1 MALLTNF
8 SKIFDC
14 VDRKGFIT
22 KLFCYGVLPT
32 ALKLIFSYLTNRTK
46 RTKIHN
52 SISTRSSIEYGV
64 LQGSVLGPLLFNI
77 GLSDLFYE
85 CENLNIANYTD
96 DTTTYACG
104 EVIRP
109 VISELKSLA
118 LNCSNALRTTT

>member
-1 MALLTNF
+1 MVLLTNF

-14 VDRKGFIT
+14 VDRKGFIA

-46 RTKIHN
+46 IIKIHN
-52 SISTRSSIEYGV
+52 SISTQSSIEYGV

-77 GLSDLFYE
+77 GLSHLFYE
-85 CENLNIANYTD
+85 CEDLNIANYTD

-104 EVIRP
+104 EVIRL

-118 LNCSNALRTTT
+118 LDCSNTLKTTT